1 MGDVPPKKQR
11 QRREEPLPKDRAFI
25 VRGDLLD
32 TDDLLADAAANFE
45 IYGFYGISV
54 FAEMGEADLEWIAT
68 HKLRRAEVL
77 AVFHAGDL
85 LAAGLDLWATG
96 QAPHYDVVH
105 EELDELVRR
114 LLTCPHRMLDNP
126 HYADPAGAE

>member
-1 MGDVPPKKQR
+1 MTDPPKK
-11 QRREEPLPKDRAFI
+11 RRHRRDEPLPGERTLV

-32 TDDLLADAAANFE
+32 AAELRADAGDNFE

-54 FAEMGEADLEWIAT
+54 FAEVGDADLDWIAG
-68 HKLRRAEVL
+68 HKLRRAEIL
-77 AVFHAGDL
+77 ALFHAGDL
-85 LAAGLDLWATG
+85 LAAGLELWATG

-105 EELDELVRR
+105 GELDELVRR
-114 LLTCPHRMLDNP
+114 LLACPHRMLENP